1 MLLRSLWYSIRSE
14 TVDVILRNKDEVMSI
29 VRNERIARIAASS
42 AGVVLGGGLVV
53 LGLCLAPFTFG
64 ASIGVTVAGGI
75 AGGLASAGGIG
86 ALIAS
91 KVSTN
96 KRLKDAQEH
105 INLDQQLSLTINEV
119 DRRHQEIV
127 QQHVNAVS
135 FSETAGEIATGG
147 AMGVADVGRVG
158 TGIAIATEG
167 IVESSSLL
175 FRVGGR
181 TIGMALAGVSLAV
194 TVPLDIGSI
203 AYHSYHIHKANQDNT
218 GRTDDNQSIQWLIAQ
233 AEEMLKGKT

>member
-119 DRRHQEIV
+119 AKKHQEIV

-135 FSETAGEIATGG
+135 FSEISGKIAAGG
-147 AMGVADVGRVG
+147 AMGVADVGRA
-158 TGIAIATEG
+158 GIAIATEG
-167 IVESSSLL
+167 VVEGGSLIV
-175 FRVGGR
+175 RVGGR
-181 TIGMALAGVSLAV
+181 AIGMVFAGVSLAV
-194 TVPLDIGSI
+194 TVPLDIGFI
-203 AYHSYHIHKANQDNT
+203 AYHSYHIHKANKDNT
-218 GRTDDNQSIQWLIAQ
+218 GKTDNNQSIQWLIAQ